1 LPRSRALGHMA
12 IMHNGQHGSDAEVDK
27 SHHCQES
34 RQFTGFGGVK
44 HVHRYSHHEQAKAC
58 EYPGRS
64 GLTSHRAA
72 TPVNVIRGR
81 TGDTRPG
88 LSRRC
93 TLRIA
98 ANQAGEWQERR
109 SHARASGSN
118 CGRNANCLTFLWI
131 GTV

>member
-1 LPRSRALGHMA
+1 
-12 IMHNGQHGSDAEVDK
+12 MHNDQHSTDAEVDK
-27 SHHCQES
+27 P
-34 RQFTGFGGVK
+34 
-44 HVHRYSHHEQAKAC
+44 HRYQQSREFDGLGDLKYEQRRSYCQHAKAC